1 MPPGCGLCGLFVPPF
16 FFIGGVSMP
25 PASRCVCS
33 AAAHR
38 AAEQSLRRPTR
49 KPIAMGC
56 LFLIFAGLF
65 PRLGVLL
72 IWLARP
78 ELFLT
83 AFGGFWLWPLLG
95 IIFLPMTTLMYCLV
109 WNPVGGIGGFDWFW
123 LFLALMIDLGGALSS
138 GYANRD
144 RVPGY
149 SAA

>member
-1 MPPGCGLCGLFVPPF
+1 
-16 FFIGGVSMP
+16 
-25 PASRCVCS
+25 
-33 AAAHR
+33 
-38 AAEQSLRRPTR
+38 
-49 KPIAMGC
+49 MGC

-65 PRLGVLL
+65 PRLGVLF

-109 WNPVGGIGGFDWFW
+109 WNPVGDIGGLDWVW

-138 GYANRD
+138 GHANPD
-144 RVPGY
+144 RGPGY
-149 SAA
+149 SAASRSTAAGCARSDGARAPLGEPPAGDAGQ